1 MVEQELRLQAANLR
15 KLADLSEA
23 YVRLVELADEL
34 NEMLASPGEQATV
47 DAAEASY
54 TGLPT
59 HTGQVP
65 TTTPEFGQIALDV
78 PQKV

>member
-47 DAAEASY
+47 DAAEAS
-54 TGLPT
+54 